1 MMRLRQLTWVNEYL
15 RRRSDK
21 LVYSLAWLRPEE
33 AMVDMEFGEAKHD
46 FCSGLRVGNSRAK
59 NRVMPQEE
67 SLTGMEESLIGMKES
82 LTGMKEE
89 CVADM
94 GVEYGQ
100 TEMDITMCA

>member
-67 SLTGMEESLIGMKES
+67 S
-82 LTGMKEE
+82 
-89 CVADM
+89 
-94 GVEYGQ
+94 
-100 TEMDITMCA
+100 